1 MKDEMKD
8 EVKDE
13 MKDEIKDEVKVEVK
27 DEMKESRVF
36 VNFVAYRISNIWRAY
51 TYWGDV
57 EYQRI
62 KGTTLDCGLEVM
74 HAYLLWNI
82 IFIGS
87 SSINGL
93 FSSA

>member
-1 MKDEMKD
+1 MIRTSFASPKDKIMKDEMKD

-51 TYWGDV
+51 TY
-57 EYQRI
+57 
-62 KGTTLDCGLEVM
+62 
-74 HAYLLWNI
+74 
-82 IFIGS
+82 
-87 SSINGL
+87 
-93 FSSA
+93 